1 MGRVGVHSR
10 LIYAKM
16 LWAKFCGGLWPL
28 RGEWGDGMAKKLQRW
43 GKQVRAFVT
52 RHFLSTFRA
61 TVLSFYIPVIIAF
74 ILVTGTLSYVLA
86 MRQVEESARHEIEGL
101 VHQTCIYADNRFQA
115 VLEQMTA
122 LADDPVILDALGKQQ
137 ADIGPQTY
145 LSAQAHVDTIRLYNS
160 SIIDTVYINLNH
172 GAFTFFRGDD
182 DYRSVVQGY
191 QDYADWPGREGADI
205 TWRAVMTEHNA
216 ESRVHS
222 IDVVRHIGNADSERR
237 GLLVFRL
244 RREFFTSLLAQRILG
259 GQGCLMLVSPDVRS
273 VFGTVPQEYQL
284 DKNTLTRLR
293 QVQTPS
299 GFLEYTNEAGEQLV
313 LVYDTLSTNEWK
325 LAATFRHDALLGK
338 IVYIKYMTVAL
349 ILILMV
355 LAVIL
360 TNTLAGYIMR
370 PLSQLIKRMEAMR
383 QQRITPATPGAPHT
397 LTRPGHVN
405 EVEVLGHGVDDLMG
419 HVNELMAQVKK
430 DQELQRELEL
440 SVVQM
445 QVHPHFLYNTLFAIK
460 GLCDMGLNE
469 DASKMILALA
479 NFFRIGLSH
488 GREIIPVAQEVDHAR
503 NYLYIQEMRYGDVF
517 TYSFDIA
524 DDIGDYSIIKLTLQ
538 PLVENAIYHGVKEK
552 RGQGLI
558 QVRGWA
564 EDGMLHFTVEDDGMG
579 MTPERLAE
587 LRRGLAET
595 RLGRKHVGFGVFSV
609 FERLRLHY
617 GEEAGL
623 EITSELG
630 KGTCIHVV
638 LPARRLEESNDA

>member
-1 MGRVGVHSR
+1 MG
-10 LIYAKM
+10 
-16 LWAKFCGGLWPL
+16 
-28 RGEWGDGMAKKLQRW
+28 KLQHW
-43 GKQVRAFVT
+43 GRCVRSFVM

-74 ILVTGTLSYVLA
+74 IFVTGTLSYVLA
-86 MRQVEESARHEIEGL
+86 MRQVEESARHEIENL
-101 VHQTCIYADNRFQA
+101 VHQTCLYADNRFQA

-122 LADDPVILDALGKQQ
+122 LADDPVILNALNKEQSE
-137 ADIGPQTY
+137 IGPQTY
-145 LSAQAHVDTIRLYNS
+145 LAAQSHVDTIRLYNS

-172 GAFTFFRGDD
+172 GQFTFFRGDD
-182 DYRSVVQGY
+182 AYRSVVQSY
-191 QDYADWPGREGADI
+191 QSYAQWPEQDEASDI
-205 TWRAVMTEHNA
+205 TWRAVLADNNA
-216 ESRVHS
+216 QTRVHS
-222 IDVVRHIGNADSERR
+222 IDVVRHIGDTASEKQ

-244 RREFFTSLLAQRILG
+244 RREFFTSLLSQHILG

-273 VFGTVPQEYQL
+273 VFGAVPREFQL
-284 DKNTLTRLR
+284 DKDTLTRLR
-293 QVQTPS
+293 QVKVPS
-299 GFLEYTNEAGEQLV
+299 GFLEFTNEDGENLV
-313 LVYDTLSTNEWK
+313 VVYDTLNTNQWK
-325 LAATFRHDALLGK
+325 LAAVFRYDALLGK

-349 ILILMV
+349 ILILML
-355 LAVIL
+355 LAVLL
-360 TNTLAGYIMR
+360 TNALASYIMR

-397 LTRPGHVN
+397 LIKPGHIN

-469 DASKMILALA
+469 DASKMIMALA

-517 TYSFDIA
+517 TYTFDIA
-524 DDIGDYSIIKLTLQ
+524 PDIGDYSIIKLTLQ

-558 QVRGWA
+558 KIRGWA
-564 EDGMLHFTVEDDGMG
+564 DAGMLHFTVEDDGMG

-623 EITSELG
+623 EITSEPG
-630 KGTCIHVV
+630 VGTCIHVV
-638 LPARRLEESNDA
+638 LPARKLEETNDV